1 MDIDPH
7 FVGIKHRTIK
17 SSVDQ
22 TAHHP
27 LNTGKDHQVN
37 PSFSSSD
44 PFAAEHDALLA
55 TLRRHLRTAGWTQ
68 ADIARKLG
76 VGTATVK
83 RWLHGKGLGLRTLSQ
98 LCALANVSLAELAE
112 QSAVAERPDD
122 KLTLAQEKAL
132 TASPELSTVFFII
145 VNGWP
150 VSEAE
155 EGFGI
160 PPAQIAGHVERLERL
175 ALVDRLPG
183 GRLRAR
189 LDPAH
194 VWQREPMRR
203 HFEKYMKHLFFELDY
218 GDPTTVFGAETM
230 KLSPVGVARV
240 AERIERFRGELRE
253 IAQEDRRANSL
264 PGQWYAILAVA
275 CPTVPSLGVRR

>member
-1 MDIDPH
+1 M
-7 FVGIKHRTIK
+7 T
-17 SSVDQ
+17 
-22 TAHHP
+22 
-27 LNTGKDHQVN
+27 
-37 PSFSSSD
+37 PSIPPSD

-55 TLRRHLRTAGWTQ
+55 ALRRRLRTSGWTQ
-68 ADIARKLG
+68 AEIARKLG

-98 LCALANVSLAELAE
+98 LCAIANITLAELAE
-112 QSAVAERPDD
+112 QSAVPDRSND
-122 KLTLAQEKAL
+122 QLTLAQEKAL
-132 TASPELSTVFFII
+132 TASAELSTVFFII
-145 VNGWP
+145 VSGWP

-160 PPAQIAGHVERLERL
+160 EPGNIARHVEKLERL
-175 ALVDRLPG
+175 ALIDRLPG

-218 GDPTTVFGAETM
+218 GDPATIFGVETM
-230 KLSPVGVARV
+230 KLSPVGIARV

-253 IAQEDRRANSL
+253 IAQDDRRHSSL
-264 PGQWYAILAVA
+264 PGQWYAVLGVA
-275 CPTVPSLGVRR
+275 CPTRLLKSGR